1 MKSLSGLLA
10 IPLLLT
16 ACSATPTV
24 YHTLATDSAGA
35 VVLADVSHRISSLGV
50 GPITLPTLLD
60 RESLVIRKDETT
72 VEVSDAH
79 LWGGQL
85 EDEFL
90 NALAQQLQLRLPA
103 TRVQTVP
110 WDLSQTPRYQVV
122 VKLTRFDG
130 MVAGNVRLQGLW
142 QLQAADNGK
151 ILLTE
156 PVTLERKATGKGVGG
171 IVEAQSQ
178 LLADLANQ
186 MVRGLGAYQPYYLP

>member
-1 MKSLSGLLA
+1 VLKSFSGLLA
-10 IPLLLT
+10 VSLLLA
-16 ACSATPTV
+16 ACSSTPTV
-24 YHTLATDSAGA
+24 YHTLATGPEGA
-35 VVLADVSHRISSLGV
+35 VVLADASQRISSLGV

-60 RESLVIRKDETT
+60 RESMVIRKDETT
-72 VEVSDAH
+72 VEVSDTD

-110 WDLSQTPRYQVV
+110 WELSQTPKYQAV

-130 MVAGNVRLQGLW
+130 MAGGKARLQGLW
-142 QLQAADNGK
+142 QLQAGSDGK

-156 PVTLERKATGKGVGG
+156 PVALERKAMGNGVGD
-171 IVEAQSQ
+171 IVEAQSH
-178 LLADLANQ
+178 LVADLANQ
-186 MVRGLGAYQPYYLP
+186 MVRGLGAYQAQH